1 DNLVFMKVSRN
12 FDRLKEAIIKTGNMD
27 NIILV
32 SNCGKENQ
40 KVYFDI
46 SSLNKDD
53 IHYFST
59 MLLKKGGIEQW
70 KKFIS

>member
-1 DNLVFMKVSRN
+1 MENV
-12 FDRLKEAIIKTGNMD
+12 
-27 NIILV
+27 ILV

-40 KVYFDI
+40 EVYFDI
-46 SSLNKDD
+46 SHLEKDD